1 MRRNLDLAPFIRS
14 GVVTVRRNPIVMV
27 PMLIAIILLFLFS
40 LVLRN
45 VDLGFAGGFLQM
57 VIMVALCVYAHGV
70 TVSMA
75 WDARKRGSTS
85 LNAGAF
91 IARRAAPRLLP
102 VSLIIGLLF
111 NGGLILIVVP
121 GLAVLLL
128 TMFTMPSMIARNLSA
143 YDALCE
149 SMKVVKN
156 EFRSAMFMFIMLSL
170 TGLVLFMVG
179 VVITLSSPLLGLLVV
194 MALWAAFFAT
204 ASAIVLDLYLELSE
218 YKE

>member
-27 PMLIAIILLFLFS
+27 PMLIAIILLILFS
-40 LVLRN
+40 LVLRS

-57 VIMVALCVYAHGV
+57 AIMAALCVYAHGV

-111 NGGLILIVVP
+111 SGGIFLMVVP

-128 TMFTMPSMIARNLSA
+128 TMFTMPSLIARNLSA
-143 YDALCE
+143 YGALRE
-149 SMKVVKN
+149 SVNVAKN
-156 EFRSAMFMFIMLSL
+156 EFRSAMFMFIMLGFA
-170 TGLVLFMVG
+170 GLMLFMVG
-179 VVITLSSPLLGLLVV
+179 IVITLSSPLLGLLVV
-194 MALWAAFFAT
+194 MALWVAFFAT

>member
-27 PMLIAIILLFLFS
+27 PMLIAIILLILFS
-40 LVLRN
+40 LVLRS

-57 VIMVALCVYAHGV
+57 VIMAALCVYAHGV

-111 NGGLILIVVP
+111 SGGIFLIIVP

-128 TMFTMPSMIARNLSA
+128 TMFTMPSLIARNLSA
-143 YDALCE
+143 YGALRE
-149 SMKVVKN
+149 SVNVAKN
-156 EFRSAMFMFIMLSL
+156 EFRSAMFMFIMLGFA
-170 TGLVLFMVG
+170 GLMLFMVG

-204 ASAIVLDLYLELSE
+204 ASAIVLDLYLELSSYE
-218 YKE
+218 D